1 MALEKYLAI
10 AGLALSIFFV
20 AEIITVFNFMINPSD
35 SADFGFEAAPKI
47 FQFISL
53 SIAPATIVFGVSFVL
68 SKRYGSKL
76 NGMLMITAGVII
88 LAGMIL
94 AYTMI
99 EHIQE
104 KLIDTSV
111 EATPIIFMIVSIPII
126 FFGIRLLKTKP
137 RKPKKSY
144 LEAVSYTHLTL
155 PTILLV

>member
-20 AEIITVFNFMINPSD
+20 AEIITLFNFMANPSGNLE
-35 SADFGFEAAPKI
+35 FGFEAAPKI

-53 SIAPATIVFGVSFVL
+53 SVAPATIVFGVSFVL

-76 NGMLMITAGVII
+76 NGILMITAGVII

-104 KLIDTSV
+104 ELIDTSV
-111 EATPIIFMIVSIPII
+111 GTTPLIFMCVSIPII
-126 FFGIRLLKTKP
+126 LLGIRLLKTKP
-137 RKPKKSY
+137 RKPKKNY
-144 LEAVSYTHLTL
+144 LEDNF
-155 PTILLV
+155 

>member
-10 AGLALSIFFV
+10 AGLALSVFFV

-35 SADFGFEAAPKI
+35 SAEFGFEAAPKI

-53 SIAPATIVFGVSFVL
+53 SIAPAGIVFGVSFVL

-99 EHIQE
+99 EHVQE
-104 KLIDTSV
+104 KLMDISV
-111 EATPIIFMIVSIPII
+111 EITPVIFMIVSIPII
-126 FFGIRLLKTKP
+126 IFGVRLLKTRP
-137 RKPKKSY
+137 RKPKKNY
-144 LEAVSYTHLTL
+144 LEDGF
-155 PTILLV
+155 

>member
-10 AGLALSIFFV
+10 AGFALSVFFV
-20 AEIITVFNFMINPSD
+20 AEIITLFNFMANPSGNLE
-35 SADFGFEAAPKI
+35 FGFEAAPKI

-53 SIAPATIVFGVSFVL
+53 SVAPATIVFGVSFVL

-76 NGMLMITAGVII
+76 NGILMITAGVIV

-94 AYTMI
+94 AYSMI

-111 EATPIIFMIVSIPII
+111 EATPIIFMVVSIPII
-126 FFGIRLLKTKP
+126 FFGTKLLKTRP
-137 RKPKKSY
+137 RKPKKNY
-144 LEAVSYTHLTL
+144 LEDDF
-155 PTILLV
+155 

>member
-10 AGLALSIFFV
+10 AGLALSVFFV
-20 AEIITVFNFMINPSD
+20 AEIITVFNFMANPSGNLE
-35 SADFGFEAAPKI
+35 FGFEAAPKI

-76 NGMLMITAGVII
+76 NGFLMITAGVII
-88 LAGMIL
+88 LAGMIF

-111 EATPIIFMIVSIPII
+111 EFTPVIFMIVSIPII
-126 FFGIRLLKTKP
+126 FFGARLLKIKP
-137 RKPKKSY
+137 RKPKKNY
-144 LEAVSYTHLTL
+144 LEDDF
-155 PTILLV
+155 

>member
-1 MALEKYLAI
+1 MTLEKYLAV
-10 AGLALSIFFV
+10 AGLALSVFFV
-20 AEIITVFNFMINPSD
+20 AEIITLFNFMINPSD

-76 NGMLMITAGVII
+76 NGILMITSGVII
-88 LAGMIL
+88 LAGMIF

-99 EHIQE
+99 KNIQE

-137 RKPKKSY
+137 RKPKKNY
-144 LEAVSYTHLTL
+144 LEDDF
-155 PTILLV
+155 

>member
-35 SADFGFEAAPKI
+35 SAEFGFEAAPKI

-53 SIAPATIVFGVSFVL
+53 SIAPAAIVFGVSFVL

-88 LAGMIL
+88 LAGMIF

-111 EATPIIFMIVSIPII
+111 EATPVIFMIVPSPLS
-126 FFGIRLLKTKP
+126 F
-137 RKPKKSY
+137 
-144 LEAVSYTHLTL
+144 LE
-155 PTILLV
+155 

>member
-1 MALEKYLAI
+1 MTLEKYLAI

-20 AEIITVFNFMINPSD
+20 AEIITLFNFMINPSD
-35 SADFGFEAAPKI
+35 SADFGFEAAPKR

-53 SIAPATIVFGVSFVL
+53 SIAPAAIVFGVSFVL

-99 EHIQE
+99 EHVQE
-104 KLIDTSV
+104 KLMDISV
-111 EATPIIFMIVSIPII
+111 EITPVIFMIVSIPII
-126 FFGIRLLKTKP
+126 IFGVRLLKIRP
-137 RKPKKSY
+137 RKPKKNY
-144 LEAVSYTHLTL
+144 LEDGF
-155 PTILLV
+155 

>member
-10 AGLALSIFFV
+10 AGLALSVFFV
-20 AEIITVFNFMINPSD
+20 AEIITLFNFMANPSGNLE
-35 SADFGFEAAPKI
+35 FGFEAAPKI

-76 NGMLMITAGVII
+76 NGTLMISAGVII
-88 LAGMIL
+88 LAGMIF

-104 KLIDTSV
+104 KLINTSV
-111 EATPIIFMIVSIPII
+111 EATPVIFMIVSTPII
-126 FFGIRLLKTKP
+126 FFGTRLLKTKS
-137 RKPKKSY
+137 RKPKKNY
-144 LEAVSYTHLTL
+144 LEDGF
-155 PTILLV
+155 

>member
-20 AEIITVFNFMINPSD
+20 AEIITLFNFMINPSD

-53 SIAPATIVFGVSFVL
+53 SIAPAAIVFGVSFVL

-99 EHIQE
+99 EHVQE
-104 KLIDTSV
+104 KLMDISV
-111 EATPIIFMIVSIPII
+111 EITPVIFMIVSIPII
-126 FFGIRLLKTKP
+126 IFGVRLLKTRP
-137 RKPKKSY
+137 RKPKKNY
-144 LEAVSYTHLTL
+144 LEDGF
-155 PTILLV
+155 

>member
-20 AEIITVFNFMINPSD
+20 AEIITVFNFMINPSE

-53 SIAPATIVFGVSFVL
+53 SIAPAAIVFGVSFVL

-111 EATPIIFMIVSIPII
+111 ETTPVIFMIVSIPIM
-126 FFGIRLLKTKP
+126 FFGVRLLKTKP
-137 RKPKKSY
+137 RKPKKNY
-144 LEAVSYTHLTL
+144 LEDDF
-155 PTILLV
+155 

>member
-20 AEIITVFNFMINPSD
+20 AEIITVFNFMTNPSD
-35 SADFGFEAAPKI
+35 SAEFGFEAAPKI

-53 SIAPATIVFGVSFVL
+53 SIAPAGIVFGVSFVL

-99 EHIQE
+99 EHVQE

-111 EATPIIFMIVSIPII
+111 EITPVIFMIVSIPII

-137 RKPKKSY
+137 RKPKKNY
-144 LEAVSYTHLTL
+144 LEDGF
-155 PTILLV
+155 

>member
-20 AEIITVFNFMINPSD
+20 AEIITVFNFMINPSE

-53 SIAPATIVFGVSFVL
+53 SIAPAAIVFGVSFVL
-68 SKRYGSKL
+68 SKRYGYKL

-99 EHIQE
+99 EHVQE
-104 KLIDTSV
+104 KLMDISV
-111 EATPIIFMIVSIPII
+111 EITPVIFMIVSIPII
-126 FFGIRLLKTKP
+126 IFGVRLLKTRP
-137 RKPKKSY
+137 RKPKKNY
-144 LEAVSYTHLTL
+144 LEDGF
-155 PTILLV
+155 

>member
-35 SADFGFEAAPKI
+35 SSEFGFEAAPKI

-53 SIAPATIVFGVSFVL
+53 SIAPAIILFSVSFVI

-111 EATPIIFMIVSIPII
+111 EITPVIFMIVSIPII

-137 RKPKKSY
+137 RKPKKNY
-144 LEAVSYTHLTL
+144 LEDGF
-155 PTILLV
+155 